1 MVLQAPSLMPKTIGF
16 VVAGGHSER
25 MGRDKALLPW
35 AGTTL
40 LEHALARL
48 RAVCGEVQILAG
60 AEARYTGHGAVVQLD
75 IVRDAGP
82 LGGVHAGLLSLDVA
96 LGVFLGVDT
105 PLVPSALLGALL
117 AQAEGFDA
125 VVPVVGGWPEPL
137 CAVYRATCLDAV
149 QRRLEAGDRK
159 MTSFWPDVR
168 VRAMEEDELAAF
180 GDPEEMFQNLNTPE
194 DYLRRQG

>member
-1 MVLQAPSLMPKTIGF
+1 MKDPVGF
-16 VVAGGHSER
+16 VVAGGRSER

-48 RAVCGEVQILAG
+48 RSVCAEVQILAG
-60 AEARYTGHGAVVQLD
+60 ADARYTGHGAVVQLD

-82 LGGVHAGLLSLDVA
+82 LGGVHAGLLGLEAV
-96 LGVFLGVDT
+96 GVFLGVDT
-105 PLVPSALLGALL
+105 PLVPSALLAALV

-137 CAVYRATCLDAV
+137 CSVYRATCLDAV

-168 VRAMEEDELAAF
+168 VRAVEEDELAAF

-194 DYLRRQG
+194 DYLRLRG